1 MTDKSLAAGTGSSVV
16 VTECQISGSD
26 NLKPVMFF
34 GFLPP
39 VNQMRPMDQ
48 RPAEQPAYPA
58 ELLYCPDSY
67 LVQLGL
73 VVDKHIL
80 FAPDYP
86 YTSGTTKILR
96 DNFAKLYE
104 EAKGLITLNADS
116 LVIDIGSNDG
126 TLLSNFNENHQVL
139 GIEPTD
145 MAQLANERGIR
156 STQRFMG
163 SDVAKEVVAE
173 YGKAKIVTAANVFA
187 HIENMDDIMAGIVE
201 LMDEE
206 GGVFINES
214 HYLMSL
220 LETVQY
226 DTVYHEHLRYYSLH
240 SMQYLLQKHGL
251 EIFHVTKIPTHGG
264 SIRTY
269 AARPGQY
276 EIQPSVA
283 QILEEESIDT
293 MEEQLETFKTRVV
306 QSKLDLY
313 KLLSDIKR
321 DGGHIHGIGAP
332 SRASTLINYVGLD
345 ADILDYVLE
354 VPGSY
359 KTGKYMPG
367 TVIPCVEET
376 RLFDEQPE
384 YAMMLSWH
392 IADEIMPKLKA
403 KGFKGD
409 FIIPLPEPHIVKN
422 ADV

>member
-1 MTDKSLAAGTGSSVV
+1 
-16 VTECQISGSD
+16 
-26 NLKPVMFF
+26 
-34 GFLPP
+34 
-39 VNQMRPMDQ
+39 
-48 RPAEQPAYPA
+48 
-58 ELLYCPDSY
+58 
-67 LVQLGL
+67 
-73 VVDKHIL
+73 
-80 FAPDYP
+80 
-86 YTSGTTKILR
+86 
-96 DNFAKLYE
+96 
-104 EAKGLITLNADS
+104 
-116 LVIDIGSNDG
+116 
-126 TLLSNFNENHQVL
+126 
-139 GIEPTD
+139 
-145 MAQLANERGIR
+145 
-156 STQRFMG
+156 
-163 SDVAKEVVAE
+163 
-173 YGKAKIVTAANVFA
+173 
-187 HIENMDDIMAGIVE
+187 
-201 LMDEE
+201 
-206 GGVFINES
+206 
-214 HYLMSL
+214 MSL

-240 SMQYLLQKHGL
+240 SMRYLLEKHGL

-283 QILEEESIDT
+283 EILAEESIDT
-293 MEEQLETFKTRVV
+293 MEEQLETFKRRVV

-321 DGGHIHGIGAP
+321 GGGRIHGIGAP

-367 TVIPCVEET
+367 TLIPCVEET

-384 YAMMLSWH
+384 YALMLSWH

-409 FIIPLPEPHIVKN
+409 YIIPLPEPHIVRSS
-422 ADV
+422 DL

>member
-1 MTDKSLAAGTGSSVV
+1 MTDMKLAAGTGSSVV
-16 VTECQISGSD
+16 VDRCQISGSA
-26 NLKPVMFF
+26 NLKSIMFM

-39 VNQMRPMDQ
+39 VNQMRPMGQ

-73 VVDKHIL
+73 IVDKNIL

-96 DNFAKLYE
+96 DNFAELYQ
-104 EAKGLITLNADS
+104 EASGLIDLSADD

-126 TLLSNFNENHQVL
+126 TLLSNFNEKHQVL

-145 MAQLANERGIR
+145 MAQLANERGVR
-156 STQRFMG
+156 SVQRFMG
-163 SDVAKEVVAE
+163 TDTAADVVRE
-173 YGKAKIVTAANVFA
+173 YGKAKIITAANVFA
-187 HIENMDDIMAGIVE
+187 HIEHVDDIVAGIMMM
-201 LMDEE
+201 LQDD
-206 GGVFINES
+206 GVFISES

-226 DTVYHEHLRYYSLH
+226 DTIYHEHLRYYSVH
-240 SMQYLLQKHGL
+240 SLQYLLNKHGL
-251 EIFHVTKIPTHGG
+251 EIFHVKKIPTHGG
-264 SIRTY
+264 SIRVY

-276 EIQPSVA
+276 TIQDSVA
-283 QILEEESIDT
+283 QILKEENAET
-293 MEEQLETFKTRVV
+293 FEEQLEDFKKRVV

-313 KLLSDIKR
+313 KLLADIKR
-321 DGGHIHGIGAP
+321 DGGRIHGIGAP

-359 KTGKYMPG
+359 KTDKYMPG
-367 TVIPCVEET
+367 TLIPCISEAV
-376 RLFDEQPE
+376 LFEHQPD

-392 IADEIMPKLKA
+392 IAEEIMPKLKA
-403 KGFKGD
+403 KGFQGD
-409 FIIPLPEPHIVKN
+409 FIIPLPSPRVVRN
-422 ADV
+422 AEV